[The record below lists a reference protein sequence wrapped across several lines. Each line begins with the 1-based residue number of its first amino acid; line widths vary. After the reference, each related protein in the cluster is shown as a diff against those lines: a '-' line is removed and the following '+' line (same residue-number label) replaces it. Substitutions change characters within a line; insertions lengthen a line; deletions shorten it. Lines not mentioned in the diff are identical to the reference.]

1 MSDHQP
7 SYSLPYGVP
16 AGPSYTTEELLAR
29 FLAGGSVGSSPEA
42 HLEGEVLVAGDEPL
56 AIRLDRALL
65 VRDEVAA
72 DTADLRAALCTAL
85 AETGLSLVERD
96 TPLGLIVE
104 SEAFSRQ
111 GFEWGLWARDLD
123 EGRAALAAR
132 AAPDMPDLLD
142 QHSAHQREQARTDA
156 VLRQLEDDL

>member
-1 MSDHQP
+1 MSDSDSP
-7 SYSLPYGVP
+7 FSLPYGVP
-16 AGPSYTTEELLAR
+16 AGPSYTTDELLAR
-29 FLAGGSVGSSPEA
+29 FLAGDAAGSSPEA

-56 AIRLDRALL
+56 AIRLDGALL

-72 DTADLRAALCTAL
+72 ATADLRAALCTAL

-96 TPLGLIVE
+96 TPLGVIVE
-104 SEAFSRQ
+104 TEAFARH
-111 GFEWGLWARDLD
+111 GYEWGLWARDLD

-132 AAPDMPDLLD
+132 AAPDMPGLLD
-142 QHSAHQREQARTDA
+142 QHQAHQHEQARTDA